1 MNTEIIELTDK
12 ALSYLNDLT
21 KSNSEN
27 DGIRVSVI
35 GGGCSAL
42 SYKIDFGNE
51 KDKDRVMTFN
61 NGLKVFIDPKSSIYL
76 KGVILDYQDGLNG
89 KGFIF

>member
-35 GGGCSAL
+35 GGGCSRFL
-42 SYKIDFGNE
+42 LQN
-51 KDKDRVMTFN
+51 R
-61 NGLKVFIDPKSSIYL
+61 LW
-76 KGVILDYQDGLNG
+76 
-89 KGFIF
+89 